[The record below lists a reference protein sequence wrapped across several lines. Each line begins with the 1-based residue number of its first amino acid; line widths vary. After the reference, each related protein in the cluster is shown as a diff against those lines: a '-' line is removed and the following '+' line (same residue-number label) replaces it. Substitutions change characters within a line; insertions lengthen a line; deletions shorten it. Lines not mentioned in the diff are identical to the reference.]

1 MARRIPPLN
10 PLHAFETAARHG
22 SFSRAATEL
31 SVTPAAIS
39 RQVKLLENYFGVEF
53 FEREPGGVTLTPEAR
68 AYSQALGKAFRQISA
83 ATEEFRTQH
92 TSIILTIQGY
102 TTFLVRWLVPRL
114 PDFQARHPH
123 IKVRLISGPAT
134 LSPRKE
140 SDITIRYGEPRQWT
154 GYARATLLF
163 QDELVPVCSPRLVK
177 NGRGKQALSTPEQ
190 IARMPLLL
198 LDARRQDW
206 ADWFALSGLKP
217 PREGIQ
223 TFEDLTVALEFA
235 RRGLGVALAQRRYI
249 EEEQAAGNLV
259 EMSDIVLRRDL
270 GYYALV
276 RHDSAGKS
284 KIEAFFRWLES
295 HAAEIPAPPIAEAN
309 QR

>member
-1 MARRIPPLN
+1 MTRRIPPLN
-10 PLHAFETAARHG
+10 PLHSFEAAARHG

-53 FEREPGGVTLTPEAR
+53 FEREPGGVTLTPEAHAYAR
-68 AYSQALGKAFRQISA
+68 ALSKAFRQISA

-102 TTFLVRWLVPRL
+102 TTFLVRWLVPKL
-114 PDFQARHPH
+114 PDFQAQNPH
-123 IKVRLISGPAT
+123 IKVRLISGSAT

-140 SDITIRYGEPRQWT
+140 SDVMIRYGGPGQWT

-163 QDELVPVCSPRLVK
+163 QDELVPVCSPLLLK
-177 NGRGKQALSTPEQ
+177 DQGGLPAPGQ

-217 PREGIQ
+217 PREGFQ

-249 EEEQAAGNLV
+249 EEERAAGNLV
-259 EMSDIVLRRDL
+259 EMSDVVLRREL
-270 GYYALV
+270 GYYALA
-276 RHDSAGKS
+276 RADSSGKS
-284 KIEAFFRWLES
+284 KIEAFFRWLENHVQQPS
-295 HAAEIPAPPIAEAN
+295 PGPQAN
-309 QR
+309 EK